1 MLGGG
6 PSATTLEVAIYTAVR
21 YDFDLKSAA
30 VLASFQLF
38 ICLIVILFLDLF
50 SSNKISNL
58 QIKTNYLSYNL
69 YKKNTFKNNIQKFI
83 ILLAYFLII
92 ILPLI
97 ALVFSGLSLKVFEIL
112 KNDTET
118 QAKRVKLFNILFE
131 SLTLFA

>member
-69 YKKNTFKNNIQKFI
+69 YKKNTFKNNIQKIYNTVSLFFNN
-83 ILLAYFLII
+83 Y
-92 ILPLI
+92 I
-97 ALVFSGLSLKVFEIL
+97 AFNCIGGFWFKF
-112 KNDTET
+112 KN
-118 QAKRVKLFNILFE
+118 F
-131 SLTLFA
+131 